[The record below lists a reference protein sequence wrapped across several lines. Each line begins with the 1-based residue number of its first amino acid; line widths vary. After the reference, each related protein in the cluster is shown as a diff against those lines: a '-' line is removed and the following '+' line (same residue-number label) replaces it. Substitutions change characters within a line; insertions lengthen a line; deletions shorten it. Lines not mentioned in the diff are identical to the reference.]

1 MEKGGEGGGKEGDG
15 RIGYYLRIQG
25 FCPADWSYLF
35 NCYIEEVSV
44 LYIIISLHMKKK
56 TTNYF
61 SLDSP
66 SDPGNGFGLGQHPLS
81 SLFHS
86 Q

>member
-1 MEKGGEGGGKEGDG
+1 MEEGGEGGKEGDG

-35 NCYIEEVSV
+35 NCYKEEVSV

-56 TTNYF
+56 KPPIILVLTLQAT
-61 SLDSP
+61 LVTALAW
-66 SDPGNGFGLGQHPLS
+66 GNIL
-81 SLFHS
+81 
-86 Q
+86 